1 MVPKIILCI
10 IAIALV
16 ACHSKKKCVNEDLTE
31 TSSVAVLVDSGKTV
45 ANTNWL
51 QDFEGHIKDFDFTFY
66 AIPNIPNNSDSCHF
80 LSSLSQS
87 APQVTLAGH
96 LKGADLVIKKKDSAN
111 QNVTTEKEITNIQKN
126 DSTGHLKNNEQSQNT
141 VLFKPPN
148 ISLVLICLV
157 ILIIVLFI
165 IKRKIKK

>member
-1 MVPKIILCI
+1 MPKIILCI

-31 TSSVAVLVDSGKTV
+31 TSSVAVLVDSSKTV

-80 LSSLSQS
+80 LSSLRQS

-111 QNVTTEKEITNIQKN
+111 QNVTTNKEITNIQIN
-126 DSTGHLKNNEQSQNT
+126 DSTGHSKNKVQSQNT

-148 ISLVLICLV
+148 ISLVLIV
-157 ILIIVLFI
+157 IALIVMLICVIKKFI
-165 IKRKIKK
+165 IK